1 MVRRIG
7 RRWAPVTLRKRA
19 AALAKAL
26 FARPLPL
33 AKEAEGT
40 VRGFRRWQLIL
51 ICLAA
56 GCSSMPPPPTATPA
70 APRAA
75 YLGDVIRMH
84 GWPCED
90 VTDFHASAPQWTSV
104 TCRDGHTYEVFL
116 RADADWR
123 AGERQTRLQP
133 MLELGSQTKLLTA
146 PDAAERRRAA
156 TALGKLGAA
165 ASPAVPALVE
175 ALADDNAAVRQAAAR
190 ALGEIGP
197 EASAAAPALTRALG
211 DPNTGVREDAALALV
226 AIRGK

>member
-19 AALAKAL
+19 AAPAKAL
-26 FARPLPL
+26 SARPRPL

-84 GWPCED
+84 GWPCEG

-104 TCRDGHTYEVFL
+104 TCRDGQTYEVFL

-133 MLELGSQTKLLTA
+133 MLELGNQTKLPRTGFLL
-146 PDAAERRRAA
+146 D
-156 TALGKLGAA
+156 
-165 ASPAVPALVE
+165 LV
-175 ALADDNAAVRQAAAR
+175 AAR
-190 ALGEIGP
+190 TTFSVPITLVCQHRSGLRSPHCTRDIAARWMM
-197 EASAAAPALTRALG
+197 ASTS
-211 DPNTGVREDAALALV
+211 
-226 AIRGK
+226 